1 MNCPFIAEPI
11 TRFPQ
16 LNELLGSYVICLLH
30 TNVIRV
36 NSMLIKVN
44 WWDPLARYYPK
55 KVYVCGGGRIWCHQ
69 SKVPLT

>member
-16 LNELLGSYVICLLH
+16 LNELLGSYFTCLLR
-30 TNVIRV
+30 TNGIRV

-55 KVYVCGGGRIWCHQ
+55 KCMCVEEGESGVINQKFH
-69 SKVPLT
+69 